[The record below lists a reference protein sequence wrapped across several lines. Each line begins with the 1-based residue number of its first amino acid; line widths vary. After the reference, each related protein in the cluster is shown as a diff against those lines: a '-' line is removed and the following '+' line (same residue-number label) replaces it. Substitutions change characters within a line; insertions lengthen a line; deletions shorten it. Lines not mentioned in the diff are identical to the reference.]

1 MMTTTML
8 SYMSKDSKNDN
19 GYGDLLLDD
28 KRERVYVKT
37 LDVDY
42 EDIDSLNN
50 LDADNT
56 MQCEYYTILIAL
68 YKMYSY
74 CLIDGQIIMN
84 KINKSGIRN
93 MFFYFFLYVDDYF

>member
-56 MQCEYYTILIAL
+56 MQCGYHYTNCALQNVFILF
-68 YKMYSY
+68 
-74 CLIDGQIIMN
+74 N
-84 KINKSGIRN
+84 
-93 MFFYFFLYVDDYF
+93 